1 MLIFITLVTKLLPL
15 YLTIAL
21 GYIASRF
28 LEMRGRSV
36 AGAMIYIITPIVLF
50 SGAMSAPIR
59 PELLVLPL
67 LVWLIAMSIS
77 FVFLKIGKLY
87 FKDARANILA
97 LTVGTGNTGY
107 FGIPVALILFGPDAL
122 AVYILCMLGTTLN
135 ENSIGFYLAAKG
147 KESARQAF
155 ARVLKLPTLYA
166 VMIAICLNLNEV
178 ALPHLFDSFFINMRG
193 AYTILGMMIIGIGI
207 ADYTS
212 TKFDG
217 RFLGLAFIGKFVAWP
232 LAVWGVCLLDYYY
245 VGLFDTQVYKSL
257 ILVAITP
264 IAANTVVIATL
275 LNTYPKEVATT
286 TLLST
291 FFALVYI
298 PAVVAWMPVA

>member
-1 MLIFITLVTKLLPL
+1 
-15 YLTIAL
+15 
-21 GYIASRF
+21 
-28 LEMRGRSV
+28 MRGRSV
-36 AGAMIYIITPIVLF
+36 AGTMIYIITPIVIF
-50 SGAMSAPIR
+50 SGVMSAPIR
-59 PELLVLPL
+59 PELIVLPV
-67 LVWLIAMSIS
+67 LVWLIGMCLS
-77 FVFLKIGKLY
+77 FFFLQIGKLY

-147 KESARQAF
+147 KGSAREAF

-166 VMIAICLNLNEV
+166 FLIALCLNLSQV
-178 ALPHLFDSFFINMRG
+178 SIPQLLDPFFVNMRG

-207 ADYTS
+207 ADYPS
-212 TKFDG
+212 TKFDN
-217 RFLGLAFIGKFVAWP
+217 RFLGLAFVGKFIAWP
-232 LAVWGVCLLDYYY
+232 LLVWTVCILDNSIL
-245 VGLFDTQVYKSL
+245 GFFDSQVYKSL
-257 ILVAITP
+257 LLVAITP

-275 LNTYPKEVATT
+275 FNTYPKEAATT

-291 FFALVYI
+291 FFALIYI
-298 PAVVAWMPVA
+298 PAVVAWMPIE